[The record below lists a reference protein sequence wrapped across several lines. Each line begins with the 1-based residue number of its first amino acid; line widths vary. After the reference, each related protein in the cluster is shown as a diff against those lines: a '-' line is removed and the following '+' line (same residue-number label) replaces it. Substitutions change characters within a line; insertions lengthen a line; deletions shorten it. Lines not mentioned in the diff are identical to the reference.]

1 MPARSAVRIA
11 VVLILV
17 FICLSP
23 VIDSPVRM
31 NNEVEAGLLY
41 EGRSNLLKFVV
52 PDGVAVDLKEKSFR
66 VRTPLKGFAG
76 SIASG
81 AGSSPIQRS

>member
-1 MPARSAVRIA
+1 
-11 VVLILV
+11 
-17 FICLSP
+17 
-23 VIDSPVRM
+23 M

-66 VRTPLKGFAG
+66 VRTPLKGFGGSLMGHVGVAG
-76 SIASG
+76 EIEQVEPCCVAFASIVDFIGGLRDVVEFS
-81 AGSSPIQRS
+81 